1 MKSKLMKVQIVFAHA
16 MSKSPH
22 APFGNQNELPWKF
35 NSEDLSHFKNVTMNS
50 VLVMGS
56 KTFESLPGKL
66 PFRPHIVVSSRA
78 EATAKDGSRP
88 DVYCSYED
96 FGQLIT
102 NIENVYHIEGFDTIS
117 VIGGPSV
124 IESALPF
131 ADCIY
136 KTTIAEKIEAYD
148 VTIDLTKI
156 TMLFPHSERQNIIE
170 CTNGS
175 TIFIDKLT
183 KGDL

>member
-1 MKSKLMKVQIVFAHA
+1 MKVQIVFAHG

-22 APFGNQNELPWKF
+22 APFGNQNKLPWKH
-35 NSEDLSHFKNVTMNS
+35 NKEDLARFKAVTMNS

-66 PFRPHIVVSSRA
+66 ADRPHVVLSSSDT
-78 EATAKDGSRP
+78 ATAKNGQKA
-88 DVYCSYED
+88 DVYCKCDSFQD
-96 FGQLIT
+96 LIK
-102 NIENVYHIEGFDTIS
+102 NIENVYLIEGFDKIS

-131 ADCIY
+131 ADHIY
-136 KTTIAEKIEAYD
+136 KTTIVDEIEAYD

-156 TMLFPHSERQNIIE
+156 FWYFPHNGESEIVE
-170 CTNGS
+170 CQNGS
-175 TIFIDKLT
+175 TIFIEKLT

>member
-1 MKSKLMKVQIVFAHA
+1 MKVQIVFAHA

-22 APFGNQNELPWKF
+22 APFGNQNALPWNHNK
-35 NSEDLSHFKNVTMNS
+35 EDLAHFKATAMNS

-56 KTFESLPGKL
+56 KTFESLPSKL
-66 PFRPHIVVSSRA
+66 PNRPHIVLTSKLHSDV
-78 EATAKDGSRP
+78 TAKNGQRA
-88 DVYCSYED
+88 DVYCSCDD
-96 FGQLIT
+96 FEKLIT
-102 NIENVYHIEGFDTIS
+102 YIENVYLIEGFDKIS

-148 VTIDLTKI
+148 VAIDLTKI
-156 TMLFPHSERQNIIE
+156 FMHFPHAEKQNVIE
-170 CTNGS
+170 CENGS
-175 TIFIDKLT
+175 MIFIDKLT